1 MAASSTSPQRLKGI
15 LSVTIVRAKN
25 LIKADWFSQNDTY
38 AAISLHPFD
47 KEKKKKS
54 KEEKQQTETYQMTQ
68 VHPGS
73 NPIFNEKFVF
83 PVPQTLDAIYV
94 ELWDA
99 DLNADDLLG
108 YGHLSLRREDQAGR
122 FDTDLDKEWLHIVS
136 IPLLTEKNKA
146 GGDVEV
152 ILHFIPESVAA
163 FVGKKFNAIQAEV
176 KKKITQRVVAR
187 MTDVASDKIRGY
199 VGITD

>member
-1 MAASSTSPQRLKGI
+1 MTASSSSPGRLKGI
-15 LSVTIVRAKN
+15 LSVTVVRAKN

-38 AAISLHPFD
+38 AAISLQPF
-47 KEKKKKS
+47 KEENKKKAKD
-54 KEEKQQTETYQMTQ
+54 EKHQTEEYQLTQ
-68 VHPGS
+68 IHSGS

-83 PVPQTLDAIYV
+83 PVPVDLDAIYV

-99 DLNADDLLG
+99 DLKADDFLG
-108 YGHLSLRREDQAGR
+108 YGHLNLRHEEQGGR
-122 FDTDLDKEWLHIVS
+122 FDMGLDKEWLHTVS
-136 IPLLTEKNKA
+136 VSLLTEKDKT
-146 GGDVEV
+146 GGSVEL

-163 FVGKKFNAIQAEV
+163 YAGKKFNAYQAEV
-176 KKKITQRVVAR
+176 KKKITQKVVAR